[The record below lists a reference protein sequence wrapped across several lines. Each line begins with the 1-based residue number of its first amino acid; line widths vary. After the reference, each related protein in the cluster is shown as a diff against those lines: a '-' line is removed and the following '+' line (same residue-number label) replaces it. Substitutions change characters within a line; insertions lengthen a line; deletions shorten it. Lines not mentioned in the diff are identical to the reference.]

1 LRLSDEF
8 SKRNTN
14 DYFQMLE
21 ESYKT
26 NEIQATLKNIVQY
39 TPEDYRKMLLSREA
53 SEYGIKKDGE
63 TYTKADGKEATLQ
76 ELEKINH
83 NVDELMLRVSPSLR
97 EHKLELKGKYLIPR
111 RELFVGDE

>member
-1 LRLSDEF
+1 
-8 SKRNTN
+8 
-14 DYFQMLE
+14 MLE

-26 NEIQATLKNIVQY
+26 NEMQATLKNIVQY
-39 TPEDYRKMLLSREA
+39 TPEDYRKLLLSREA
-53 SEYGIKKDGE
+53 SEYGIEKDGE

-83 NVDELMLRVSPSLR
+83 NVDELMLRISPSLR